1 MSDARPDVPSMRGV
15 RRSMYDV
22 LREAFISG
30 LAVVIPLVITV
41 AVFLFLFNAVYGYLN
56 LFSEAI
62 VALPVVSLIPEVLN
76 VSPETVVEAAV
87 PVVVFGAVLGIGLVV
102 NSSRYGERA
111 VEYFDYVMVQIPG
124 VGSVYESFR
133 RMSDV
138 VLESDAENFREV
150 KLVEFPHEGA
160 YTIGFVTTETPEVLR
175 SAAGHEEM
183 YTLFLPLAPNPVM
196 GGHLVHLPESRVM
209 DVEMSVEEG
218 VQAIV
223 TSGVAMTDRGD
234 AGLSPEELNSLSLNE
249 AGSAETD
256 SGSAADS
263 NGDPRT
269 ESTDDRDDEPTLRY
283 DDRIDPEHAE
293 TPRDL
298 VRRTRSKNSDETDET
313 EETDE
318 SG

>member
-1 MSDARPDVPSMRGV
+1 
-15 RRSMYDV
+15 MYDV
-22 LREAFISG
+22 VREAFISG
-30 LAVVIPLVITV
+30 LAVVVPLVITV

-62 VALPVVSLIPEVLN
+62 VALPIVSLIPEVLN
-76 VSPETVVEAAV
+76 VSPATVIEAAA

-223 TSGVAMTDRGD
+223 TSGVAMTGRGD
-234 AGLSPEELNSLSLNE
+234 DGLSPEELNSLSPGDVGTAE
-249 AGSAETD
+249 RDAGSESESDSTRSAEQTD
-256 SGSAADS
+256 GADP
-263 NGDPRT
+263 GPAG
-269 ESTDDRDDEPTLRY
+269 RY
-283 DDRIDPEHAE
+283 DDRVDPEHAE

-298 VRRTRSKNSDETDET
+298 VRRAREHRRREGTDADSE
-313 EETDE
+313 
-318 SG
+318 

>member
-1 MSDARPDVPSMRGV
+1 
-15 RRSMYDV
+15 MYDV
-22 LREAFISG
+22 VREAFVSG
-30 LAVVIPLVITV
+30 LAVVVPLVITI

-76 VSPETVVEAAV
+76 VSPATVIEAAA
-87 PVVVFGAVLGIGLVV
+87 PVVVFGATLGIGLVV

-124 VGSVYESFR
+124 IGSVYESFR

-138 VLESDAENFREV
+138 VLESDAENFQEV

-223 TSGVAMTDRGD
+223 TSGVAMTGSGD
-234 AGLSPEELNSLSLNE
+234 DGLSPEELNSLSPADVGTAE
-249 AGSAETD
+249 RGAEPAG
-256 SGSAADS
+256 
-263 NGDPRT
+263 
-269 ESTDDRDDEPTLRY
+269 RY
-283 DDRIDPEHAE
+283 DDRVDPEHAE

-298 VRRTRSKNSDETDET
+298 VRRERSDEADSE
-313 EETDE
+313 
-318 SG
+318 